1 MTEGAG
7 ALDQQ
12 LWDLVYAYDAAYDR
26 AAQQAG
32 LSAAQACLLDS
43 LTGGGRAMG
52 ELAADLLCDASNVTQ
67 LVARAEARGWV
78 TRAPDPADRR
88 VKRVSI
94 TPAGRRVHRE
104 VRQAFGFP
112 AERLARLTDGE
123 RRQLSGLL
131 AKLLAADL
139 PADPA

>member
-1 MTEGAG
+1 MPDGAD

-12 LWDLVYAYDAAYDR
+12 LWDLVYAYDSAYDR

-43 LTGGGRAMG
+43 LTGGDRAMG
-52 ELAADLLCDASNVTQ
+52 ELAAELLCDASNVTQ

-94 TPAGRRVHRE
+94 TPAGRGVHRD
-104 VRQAFGFP
+104 VRRAFTFP
-112 AERLARLTDGE
+112 TERLARLSDDE
-123 RRQLSGLL
+123 RRRLSGLL
-131 AKLLAADL
+131 GKLLAEP
-139 PADPA
+139 PAHPA